1 MSLQAILKPVLSTL
15 NSISD
20 FVIDLEKRRCVI
32 AVSQIFSQTIEREKV
47 PKHFTLTC
55 YNSCR

>member
-32 AVSQIFSQTIEREKV
+32 AVSQIFSQTIERNKS
-47 PKHFTLTC
+47 PNTLL
-55 YNSCR
+55 